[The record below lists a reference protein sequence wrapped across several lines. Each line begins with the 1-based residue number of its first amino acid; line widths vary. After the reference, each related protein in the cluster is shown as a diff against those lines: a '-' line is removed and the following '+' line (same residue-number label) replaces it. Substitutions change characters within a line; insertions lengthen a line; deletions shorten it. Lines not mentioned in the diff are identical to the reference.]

1 MATTSATT
9 ETARVAQL
17 QIQKGKNRSTV
28 TAYVPSNLRAS
39 EFAKLNTVLVEKV
52 IKDLTGCS
60 CLSGAVDVIFH
71 DDLAS
76 SIRVDL
82 TSGKIG

>member
-1 MATTSATT
+1 MATTS
-9 ETARVAQL
+9 TAKTRVAQL
-17 QIQKGKNRSTV
+17 QIQKGKDRSTI

-39 EFAKLNTVLVEKV
+39 EFAKLNTVIVEKV

-71 DDLAS
+71 DNLAD

-82 TSGKIG
+82 GSGKIG